1 MDSGRPDDDPMRIYQ
16 VFQNSFNKIAT
27 KEGPASTGFPTAAT
41 TSISNSENMEN
52 NFFTTTSSA
61 AAVAATAAA
70 AAVAATNPEQ
80 SFANPDSPYF
90 PFGAN
95 PRGGGP
101 PQATVAAG
109 GRVVSKVEKDPDNA
123 TAQWYGDEFVQ
134 QSGPGGAGGR
144 LPSYQQPGG
153 AGAAPGGQEPYFGLQ
168 AEHGSA
174 ADWQYGAYGQFGAPP
189 TSASGAAVAV
199 AGHLDTMLYGG
210 ATASGE
216 AAYGAASGTPP
227 VGSPAAPYS
236 GTSAAAA
243 AAAVVGGGR
252 GQGLNNLEDAINVLR
267 NHVDFQGLPPMSAS
281 VVPGSNG
288 NYGLDDLAGDAA
300 AAAGSGGY
308 QVPHQ
313 SDATS
318 PPPGASLGT
327 GKKRKSG
334 GGTPSVI
341 GSDLGDDLKPS
352 SSGGGGGG
360 KRGKRARKLSTTTD
374 DDETLPPEVKA
385 VREKERRS
393 ANNARERIR
402 IRDINEALKEL
413 GRICMSHLQSDKPQT
428 KLGILNMAVDVIMNL
443 EQQVRERNLN
453 PKVACLKRREEE
465 KADGSGLAP
474 PSQGPQQQP
483 SAAMGFPPSTSQGQ
497 AGTAGAPSGAP
508 PLLYPPPPPHS
519 QAQV

>member
-41 TSISNSENMEN
+41 TSNSENMDN

-61 AAVAATAAA
+61 AAATAAAAA

-95 PRGGGP
+95 PWGGGP
-101 PQATVAAG
+101 PQATAA

-153 AGAAPGGQEPYFGLQ
+153 ASAPGGQEPYFGLQ

-210 ATASGE
+210 AAAGAE

-227 VGSPAAPYS
+227 VGSPAAAYS
-236 GTSAAAA
+236 GTSAAVA

-300 AAAGSGGY
+300 AAASAGSGGY

-352 SSGGGGGG
+352 SSGGAGG
-360 KRGKRARKLSTTTD
+360 KRGKRARKTSTTTD
-374 DDETLPPEVKA
+374 DDESHLPPEVKA

-465 KADGSGLAP
+465 KADGSGLGPAP
-474 PSQGPQQQP
+474 TTGPEGQP
-483 SAAMGFPPSTSQGQ
+483 SAAMGFPPSTSQG
-497 AGTAGAPSGAP
+497 AASGAP
-508 PLLYPPPPPHS
+508 PALLYPPPQAPHS